1 MEEILVICMLLS
13 GFVFGADEVLQ
24 LNQGKLTGSSL
35 KTRNGREFKAF
46 QGIPYAKPPTG
57 DLRFKDPVPA
67 DPWIGI
73 LNATTEPQ
81 VCIQRNLFYY
91 QQADILVGSEDCLY
105 LNVYTPK
112 IPKKGDRKLLPV
124 MFWIAGGGY
133 FSGSGGLSLYG
144 PQYLLD
150 KDIVLVTMNYRL
162 GILGFISTEN
172 DDLPGNY
179 GMKDQVLAL
188 QWVKK
193 NIDKFGGNRKKV
205 TLFGQSAGSA
215 SVGLH
220 LLSPMSKGLFHKAIM
235 ESATPL
241 NLWGVSPP
249 GWAQRRASAISTIAG
264 CPEEPRQMVKCLKEV
279 PAKVLVNLYNSLFE
293 WRIYPII
300 NFMPVAENCNK
311 KKESFLCKYPLLDF
325 KQISK
330 VPVLMGMNSGE
341 GGLFASKMYNAT
353 GLVYTELKDDFDHY
367 VSSFLE
373 YRYTTKYSDIPIIGD
388 KIYERYFPDGTLNNP
403 LDAVKMISGGLFI
416 QGILKMAIELS
427 RPVYYYIYDHLNYI
441 SFNSVYGPYPFPK
454 KLGVTHAD
462 EVTSL
467 FYTTERGDLQGED
480 LSVSNLMVNIWTNFA
495 ITDAITIDGTKKGK
509 KWPKFNTKKYE
520 FVLINTSIP
529 LIKERPYVDEYEFW
543 NSLPL
548 LSGLNEARASYKTE
562 L

>member
-1 MEEILVICMLLS
+1 MGKFIIFTLLF
-13 GFVFGADEVLQ
+13 GFVFGADDVLQ
-24 LNQGKLTGSSL
+24 LDQGKLTGSSL
-35 KTRNGREFKAF
+35 RSRNGREFKTF
-46 QGIPYAKPPTG
+46 QGIPYAKSPTG

-81 VCIQRNLFYY
+81 VCIQKNLFYY
-91 QQADILVGSEDCLY
+91 QQADILVGAEDCLY

-112 IPKKGDRKLLPV
+112 IPKKGDRELLPV

-150 KDIVLVTMNYRL
+150 KDIVLVTLNYRL

-188 QWVKK
+188 KWVQK
-193 NIDKFGGNRKKV
+193 NIDKFGGDPKKV

-249 GWAQRRASAISTIAG
+249 GWAKRRALAVSTIAG
-264 CPEEPRQMVKCLKEV
+264 CPLDTKQMIKCLKEV
-279 PAKVLVNLYNSLFE
+279 PANVLVNLYNSFFE

-300 NFMPVAENCNK
+300 NFMPVAENCNE

-325 KQISK
+325 EQISK

-341 GGLFASKMYNAT
+341 GGIFASRMYNAT
-353 GLVYTELKDDFDHY
+353 DLVYTELKEDFDHY

-388 KIYERYFPDGTLNNP
+388 KIFQRYFPDGTLNDP
-403 LDAVKMISGGLFI
+403 LNAVKMISGGLFLH
-416 QGILKMAIELS
+416 GIFKMAIELS
-427 RPVYYYIYDHLNYI
+427 RPVYYYIYDHLNYV

-480 LSVSNLMVNIWTNFA
+480 LS
-495 ITDAITIDGTKKGK
+495 D
-509 KWPKFNTKKYE
+509 
-520 FVLINTSIP
+520 
-529 LIKERPYVDEYEFW
+529 IK
-543 NSLPL
+543 
-548 LSGLNEARASYKTE
+548 SYGVIKIQ
-562 L
+562 